1 MQQRAGGK
9 NWDYYMGDA
18 KRLLVVD
25 ALNMY
30 FRAYIVN
37 PTLSTNG
44 QPIGGTVGFLKILQK
59 LCRET
64 RPDEVVICWDGE
76 GGSRKRKSTNKNYKA
91 GRKPIRLNRDIRNLT
106 ENEEMENKVWQQTR
120 LFEYLNNLAVIQLML
135 PSVEADD
142 IIAQVVQSPKYDG
155 WQKVIVSSDKDF
167 FQLCD
172 DETVVFRPIQ
182 KEVMNTNTI
191 VEKFNI
197 HPVNFALA
205 RAIVGDVSDNLPGV
219 PGVGLATV
227 AKRFSFL
234 SEAIPW
240 TLTEILS
247 RCENVDNRLKVH
259 DAIIE
264 NEKLI
269 HENYKMM
276 QLYVPS
282 ISVQGKGKI
291 KYAIENFTPELNL
304 TGFRAMTLEDGF
316 VELNFSDLFSTMKR
330 IVVESKT
337 EN

>member
-1 MQQRAGGK
+1 
-9 NWDYYMGDA
+9 MGDT

-64 RPDEVVICWDGE
+64 RPDEIVICWDGE
-76 GGSRKRKSTNKNYKA
+76 GGSRKKKLVNKGYKE

-106 ENEEMENKVWQQTR
+106 DNEEMENKVWQQTR

-135 PSVEADD
+135 PEVEADD
-142 IIAQVVQSPKYDG
+142 IIAQVVQSPQYSG

-172 DETVVFRPIQ
+172 GETVVLRPIQ
-182 KEVMNTNTI
+182 KEIMTSSTI

-197 HPVNFALA
+197 HPSNFALA
-205 RAIVGDVSDNLPGV
+205 RAIAGDKSDNLPGIR
-219 PGVGLATV
+219 GAGLATI
-227 AKRFSFL
+227 AKRFTFL
-234 SEAIPW
+234 SEDRSH
-240 TLTEILS
+240 TLTKILQHCEKVENPLKVHTEIL
-247 RCENVDNRLKVH
+247 ENK
-259 DAIIE
+259 E
-264 NEKLI
+264 LI
-269 HENYKMM
+269 QENYKLM
-276 QLYVPS
+276 QLYLPS

-291 KYAIENFTPELNL
+291 KYAIENFVPELNL
-304 TGFRAMTLEDGF
+304 TNFRAMSLEDGF
-316 VELNFSDLFSTMKR
+316 IELAFDELFTTMKR
-330 IVVESKT
+330 MVVESKT

>member
-1 MQQRAGGK
+1 
-9 NWDYYMGDA
+9 MGDT

-64 RPDEVVICWDGE
+64 RPDEIVICWDGD
-76 GGSRKRKSTNKNYKA
+76 GGSRKKKLVNKGYKE

-106 ENEEMENKVWQQTR
+106 DNEEMENKVWQQTR

-135 PSVEADD
+135 PEVEADD
-142 IIAQVVQSPKYDG
+142 IIAQVVQSPQYSG

-172 DETVVFRPIQ
+172 GETVVLRPIQ
-182 KEVMNTNTI
+182 KEVMTSSTI

-197 HPVNFALA
+197 HPSNFALA
-205 RAIVGDVSDNLPGV
+205 RAIAGDKSDNLPGIR
-219 PGVGLATV
+219 GTGLATI
-227 AKRFSFL
+227 AKRFTFL
-234 SEAIPW
+234 SEDRSH
-240 TLTEILS
+240 TLTKILQHCEKVENPLKVHTEIL
-247 RCENVDNRLKVH
+247 ENK
-259 DAIIE
+259 E
-264 NEKLI
+264 LI
-269 HENYKMM
+269 QENYKLM
-276 QLYVPS
+276 QLYLPS

-291 KYAIENFTPELNL
+291 KYAIENFVPELNL
-304 TGFRAMTLEDGF
+304 TNFRAMSLEDGF
-316 VELNFSDLFSTMKR
+316 IELAFDELFTTMKR
-330 IVVESKT
+330 MVVESKT

>member
-1 MQQRAGGK
+1 
-9 NWDYYMGDA
+9 MGDT

-64 RPDEVVICWDGE
+64 RPDEIVICWDGE
-76 GGSRKRKSTNKNYKA
+76 GGSRKKKLVNKGYKE

-106 ENEEMENKVWQQTR
+106 DNEEMENKVWQQTR

-135 PSVEADD
+135 PAVEADD
-142 IIAQVVQSPKYDG
+142 IIAQVVQSPQYSG

-172 DETVVFRPIQ
+172 GETVVLRPIQ
-182 KEVMNTNTI
+182 KEIMTSSTI

-197 HPVNFALA
+197 HPSNFALA
-205 RAIVGDVSDNLPGV
+205 RAIAGDKSDNLPGIR
-219 PGVGLATV
+219 GAGLATI

-234 SEAIPW
+234 SEDRSH
-240 TLTEILS
+240 TLTKILQHCEKVEKPLKVHTEIL
-247 RCENVDNRLKVH
+247 ENK
-259 DAIIE
+259 E
-264 NEKLI
+264 LI
-269 HENYKMM
+269 QENYKLM
-276 QLYVPS
+276 QLYLPS

-291 KYAIENFTPELNL
+291 KYAIENFVPELNL
-304 TGFRAMTLEDGF
+304 TNFRAMSLEDGF
-316 VELNFSDLFSTMKR
+316 IELAFDELFTTMKR
-330 IVVESKT
+330 MVVESKT

>member
-1 MQQRAGGK
+1 
-9 NWDYYMGDA
+9 MGDT

-64 RPDEVVICWDGE
+64 RPDEIVICWDGE
-76 GGSRKRKSTNKNYKA
+76 GGSRKKKLVNKGYKE

-106 ENEEMENKVWQQTR
+106 DNEEMENKVWQQTR

-135 PSVEADD
+135 PEVEADD
-142 IIAQVVQSPKYDG
+142 IIAQVVQSPQYSG

-172 DETVVFRPIQ
+172 GETVVLRPIQ
-182 KEVMNTNTI
+182 KEVMTSSTI

-197 HPVNFALA
+197 HPSNFALA
-205 RAIVGDVSDNLPGV
+205 RAIAGDKSDNLPGIR
-219 PGVGLATV
+219 GAGLATI
-227 AKRFSFL
+227 AKRFTFL
-234 SEAIPW
+234 SEDRSH
-240 TLTEILS
+240 TLTKILQHCEKVEKPLKVHTEIL
-247 RCENVDNRLKVH
+247 ENK
-259 DAIIE
+259 E
-264 NEKLI
+264 LI
-269 HENYKMM
+269 QENYKLM
-276 QLYVPS
+276 QLYLPS

-291 KYAIENFTPELNL
+291 KYAIENFVPELNL
-304 TGFRAMTLEDGF
+304 TNFRAMSLEDGF
-316 VELNFSDLFSTMKR
+316 IELAFDELFTTMKR
-330 IVVESKT
+330 MVVESKT

>member
-1 MQQRAGGK
+1 
-9 NWDYYMGDA
+9 MGDT

-64 RPDEVVICWDGE
+64 RPDEIVICWDGE
-76 GGSRKRKSTNKNYKA
+76 GGSRKKKLVNKGYKE

-106 ENEEMENKVWQQTR
+106 DNEEMENKVWQQTR

-135 PSVEADD
+135 SAVEADD
-142 IIAQVVQSPKYDG
+142 IIAQVVQSPQYAG

-172 DETVVFRPIQ
+172 DETVVFRPVQ
-182 KEVMNTNTI
+182 KEVVNSKFI

-197 HPVNFALA
+197 HPNNFALA
-205 RAIVGDVSDNLPGV
+205 RAIAGDKSDNLPGIQ
-219 PGVGLATV
+219 GAGLATI

-234 SEAIPW
+234 SEDRSH
-240 TLTEILS
+240 TLTEIFEH
-247 RCENVDNRLKVH
+247 CKKVEKPLKVH
-259 DAIIE
+259 TQILE
-264 NEKLI
+264 NKELVQ
-269 HENYKMM
+269 ENYKLM
-276 QLYVPS
+276 QLYLPS
-282 ISVQGKGKI
+282 ISVQGKKKI
-291 KYAIENFTPELNL
+291 KYAVENFIPELNL
-304 TGFRAMTLEDGF
+304 TNFRAMSIEDGF
-316 VELNFSDLFSTMKR
+316 IELNFDELFTTMKR
-330 IVVESKT
+330 IVVESKI

>member
-1 MQQRAGGK
+1 
-9 NWDYYMGDA
+9 MGDT

-64 RPDEVVICWDGE
+64 RPDEIVICWDGE
-76 GGSRKRKSTNKNYKA
+76 GGSRKKKLVNKGYKE

-106 ENEEMENKVWQQTR
+106 DNEEMENKVWQQTR

-135 PSVEADD
+135 PEVEADD
-142 IIAQVVQSPKYDG
+142 IIAQVVQSPQYSG

-172 DETVVFRPIQ
+172 GETVVLRPIQ
-182 KEVMNTNTI
+182 KEIMTSSTI

-197 HPVNFALA
+197 HPSNFALA
-205 RAIVGDVSDNLPGV
+205 RAIAGDKSDNLPGIR
-219 PGVGLATV
+219 GAGLATI
-227 AKRFSFL
+227 AKRFTFL
-234 SEAIPW
+234 SEDRSH
-240 TLTEILS
+240 TLTKILQHCEKVEKPLKVHTEIL
-247 RCENVDNRLKVH
+247 ENK
-259 DAIIE
+259 E
-264 NEKLI
+264 LI
-269 HENYKMM
+269 QENYKLM
-276 QLYVPS
+276 QLYLPS

-291 KYAIENFTPELNL
+291 KYAIENFVPELNL
-304 TGFRAMTLEDGF
+304 TNFRAMSLEDGF
-316 VELNFSDLFSTMKR
+316 IELAFDELFTTMKR
-330 IVVESKT
+330 MVVESKT

>member
-1 MQQRAGGK
+1 M
-9 NWDYYMGDA
+9 DDT

-64 RPDEVVICWDGE
+64 RPDEIVICWDGE
-76 GGSRKRKSTNKNYKA
+76 GGSRKKKLVNKGYKE

-106 ENEEMENKVWQQTR
+106 DNEEMENKVWQQTR

-135 PSVEADD
+135 PAVEADD
-142 IIAQVVQSPKYDG
+142 IIAQVVQSPQYSG

-172 DETVVFRPIQ
+172 GETVVLRPIQ
-182 KEVMNTNTI
+182 KEIMTSSTI

-197 HPVNFALA
+197 HPSNFALA
-205 RAIVGDVSDNLPGV
+205 RAIAGDKSDNLPGV
-219 PGVGLATV
+219 RGAGLATI

-234 SEAIPW
+234 SEDRSH
-240 TLTEILS
+240 TLTKILQHCEKVEKPLKVHTEIL
-247 RCENVDNRLKVH
+247 ENK
-259 DAIIE
+259 E
-264 NEKLI
+264 LI
-269 HENYKMM
+269 QENYKLM
-276 QLYVPS
+276 QLYLPS

-291 KYAIENFTPELNL
+291 KYAIENFVPELNL
-304 TGFRAMTLEDGF
+304 TNFRAMSLEDGF
-316 VELNFSDLFSTMKR
+316 IELAFDELFTTMKR
-330 IVVESKT
+330 MVVESKT

>member
-1 MQQRAGGK
+1 
-9 NWDYYMGDA
+9 MGDT

-64 RPDEVVICWDGE
+64 RPDEIVICWDGE
-76 GGSRKRKSTNKNYKA
+76 GGSRKKKLVNKGYKE

-106 ENEEMENKVWQQTR
+106 DNEEMENKVWQQTR

-135 PSVEADD
+135 PEVEADD
-142 IIAQVVQSPKYDG
+142 IIAQVVQSPQYGG

-172 DETVVFRPIQ
+172 GETVVLRPIQ
-182 KEVMNTNTI
+182 KEVMTSSTI

-197 HPVNFALA
+197 HPSNFALA
-205 RAIVGDVSDNLPGV
+205 RAIAGDKSDNLPGIR
-219 PGVGLATV
+219 GAGLATI

-234 SEAIPW
+234 SEDRSH
-240 TLTEILS
+240 TLTKILQHCEKVEKPLKVHTEIL
-247 RCENVDNRLKVH
+247 ENK
-259 DAIIE
+259 E
-264 NEKLI
+264 LI
-269 HENYKMM
+269 QENYKLM
-276 QLYVPS
+276 QLYLPS
-282 ISVQGKGKI
+282 ISVQGKNKI
-291 KYAIENFTPELNL
+291 KYAIENFVPEFNL
-304 TGFRAMTLEDGF
+304 TNFRAMSLEDGF
-316 VELNFSDLFSTMKR
+316 IELNFDELFTTMKR
-330 IVVESKT
+330 MVVESKT

>member
-1 MQQRAGGK
+1 
-9 NWDYYMGDA
+9 MGDT

-64 RPDEVVICWDGE
+64 RPDEIVICWDGE
-76 GGSRKRKSTNKNYKA
+76 GGSRKKKLVNKGYKE

-106 ENEEMENKVWQQTR
+106 DNEEMENKVWQQTR

-135 PSVEADD
+135 PEVEADD
-142 IIAQVVQSPKYDG
+142 IIAQVVQSPQYSG

-172 DETVVFRPIQ
+172 GETVVLRPIQ
-182 KEVMNTNTI
+182 KEVMTSSTI

-197 HPVNFALA
+197 HPSNFALA
-205 RAIVGDVSDNLPGV
+205 RAIAGDKSDNLPGIR
-219 PGVGLATV
+219 GAGLATI
-227 AKRFSFL
+227 AKRFTFL
-234 SEAIPW
+234 SEDRSH
-240 TLTEILS
+240 TLTKILQHCEKVENPLKVHTEIL
-247 RCENVDNRLKVH
+247 ENK
-259 DAIIE
+259 E
-264 NEKLI
+264 LI
-269 HENYKMM
+269 QENYKLM
-276 QLYVPS
+276 QLYLPS

-291 KYAIENFTPELNL
+291 KYAIENFVPELNL
-304 TGFRAMTLEDGF
+304 TNFRAMSLEDGF
-316 VELNFSDLFSTMKR
+316 IELAFDELFTTMKR
-330 IVVESKT
+330 MVVESKT